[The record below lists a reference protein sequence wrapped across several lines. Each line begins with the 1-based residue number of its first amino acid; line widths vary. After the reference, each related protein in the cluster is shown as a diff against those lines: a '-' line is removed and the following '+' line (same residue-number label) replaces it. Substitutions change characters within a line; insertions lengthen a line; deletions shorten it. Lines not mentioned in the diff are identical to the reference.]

1 MYVDDK
7 NKDILILS
15 ERSTQGLD
23 DTTLTAEGKYPIN
36 FTKPNKRFEL
46 SLNSFLF
53 ANATKKYHFKVKVS
67 EMKYYVLCLD
77 NISKDFTINSL
88 KKEGLEGVNTND
100 TLGIHKYLMTRKWYK
115 IMFGLIKKIFI
126 WLLTGLH
133 NRSNHINNVSLS
145 NQKCMVQPTLI
156 NLHPNEYSQ

>member
-1 MYVDDK
+1 MYVGDK

-23 DTTLTAEGKYPIN
+23 DTTLPAEGKYPIN

-46 SLNSFLF
+46 SLSSFLF
-53 ANATKKYHFKVKVS
+53 ANGTKKYHFKVKVS

-88 KKEGLEGVNTND
+88 KK
-100 TLGIHKYLMTRKWYK
+100 
-115 IMFGLIKKIFI
+115 
-126 WLLTGLH
+126 
-133 NRSNHINNVSLS
+133 
-145 NQKCMVQPTLI
+145 
-156 NLHPNEYSQ
+156 

>member
-1 MYVDDK
+1 MLQKNIIMYY
-7 NKDILILS
+7 
-15 ERSTQGLD
+15 
-23 DTTLTAEGKYPIN
+23 A
-36 FTKPNKRFEL
+36 
-46 SLNSFLF
+46 
-53 ANATKKYHFKVKVS
+53 
-67 EMKYYVLCLD
+67 LCLD

-88 KKEGLEGVNTND
+88 KKERLEGVNTND

-126 WLLTGLH
+126 WLLTSLD

-145 NQKCMVQPTLI
+145 NQKCMAQSTLI